1 MGCPFSGEEG
11 RAAPRERWAYTFA
24 IDDDLRFLS
33 HRDMLRLFERA
44 LARASLPVRYSEGF
58 NPHPRLSIPLPRP
71 TGIASEA
78 EVIVIEYEGA
88 IDGDGALARLQ
99 SQMPQ
104 NLELASGRRLASDER
119 LRPALVRYRL
129 DPGEQRGADLESRI
143 EHLRSTAIASVTR
156 SDPKTGKTR
165 SFDAR
170 AYLSDVR
177 LVGEAVEFTLRV
189 TPEGGVKPAEI
200 AGLLGFQ
207 PETIYHRI
215 RRLEVQWAKQNARS
229 TNLP

>member
-1 MGCPFSGEEG
+1 MGCAFSGEEG
-11 RAAPRERWAYTFA
+11 PIAPRERWAYTFA

-78 EVIVIEYEGA
+78 EVVVIEYEAA
-88 IDGDGALARLQ
+88 IDGDEALARLK
-99 SQMPQ
+99 SQMPAD
-104 NLELASGRRLASDER
+104 LKLASGRRLAPGER
-119 LRPALVRYRL
+119 LEPELVRYRL
-129 DPGEQRGADLESRI
+129 DSAEGCGADLESRV
-143 EHLRSTAIASVTR
+143 EHLRSSPVASVRR
-156 SDPKTGKTR
+156 SDPKTGKTY

-177 LVGEAVEFTLRV
+177 LVGGAVEFTLRV
-189 TPEGGVKPAEI
+189 TPERGVRPAEI

-207 PETIYHRI
+207 PDTVYHRI
-215 RRLEVQWAKQNARS
+215 RRLEVQWAKQNVRS
-229 TNLP
+229 TDLP

>member
-1 MGCPFSGEEG
+1 MGCAFSGEEG
-11 RAAPRERWAYTFA
+11 RVAPRERWAYTFA

-44 LARASLPVRYSEGF
+44 LARAALPVRYSEGF

-78 EVIVIEYEGA
+78 EVVVVEYEGA
-88 IDGDGALARLQ
+88 IDGDEALAKLRG
-99 SQMPQ
+99 QMPQ
-104 NLELASGRRLASDER
+104 HLELVGGRRLAAGER
-119 LRPALVRYRL
+119 LRPELVRYRL
-129 DPGEQRGADLESRI
+129 DPGGERSADLESRI
-143 EHLRSTAIASVTR
+143 EHLRSSAVAGVTR

-170 AYLSDVR
+170 THLSDVR

-189 TPEGGVKPAEI
+189 MPERGVKPAEV

-207 PETIYHRI
+207 PDTIYHRI
-215 RRLEVQWAKQNARS
+215 RRLEVQWAKQDVRS
-229 TNLP
+229 TDLP